1 MKIIKIGAVS
11 IFAFLAISCN
21 NSTKT
26 NTPEDKEVT
35 KVNNEITTEEK
46 TETITSP
53 SVSKGIAYINVDSML
68 LNYKYYKELEK
79 KLTAKYNRAENEFNK
94 KRSDLEKEV
103 MAFKQKEAANGFLSQ
118 ESYQM
123 QGQQLMQK
131 EQELQELNL
140 KLSQD
145 LEQHKMDLDKQIQD
159 TIYNFINNWNKQAGY
174 DFILTKG
181 AIIYAKKGADI
192 TPTILDLLNKRY
204 DEQHKKDTK

>member
-1 MKIIKIGAVS
+1 MKIIKIGVVS
-11 IFAFLAISCN
+11 LFAIFAISCN
-21 NSTKT
+21 NSTNSSTVDSNDTVSTEIKVDT
-26 NTPEDKEVT
+26 EVLE
-35 KVNNEITTEEK
+35 NLAEG
-46 TETITSP
+46 S
-53 SVSKGIAYINVDSML
+53 GIAYINVDSML

-79 KLTAKYNRAENEFNK
+79 KLTKKYNRAENEFNK
-94 KRSDLEKEV
+94 KRSNLEKEV

-131 EQELQELNL
+131 EQELQQLNM

-159 TIYNFINNWNKQAGY
+159 TIYNFINSWNKDAGY

-204 DEQHKKDTK
+204 DEQHPKTEE

>member
-1 MKIIKIGAVS
+1 MKILKIGLLS
-11 IFAFLAISCN
+11 IFAVFAIISCN
-21 NSTKT
+21 NNTNSTNVDNKDTT
-26 NTPEDKEVT
+26 NTEVKSEAQT
-35 KVNNEITTEEK
+35 VENVATGN
-46 TETITSP
+46 
-53 SVSKGIAYINVDSML
+53 GIAYINVDSML

-79 KLTAKYNRAENEFNK
+79 KLTNKYNRAESEFNK
-94 KRSDLEKEV
+94 KRDDLEKEV
-103 MAFKQKEAANGFLSQ
+103 MAFKQKEASNGFLSQ

-131 EQELQELNL
+131 EQELQQLNM

-159 TIYNFINNWNKQAGY
+159 TIYSFINNWNKEAGY

-204 DEQHKKDTK
+204 DEQNPQGK

>member
-1 MKIIKIGAVS
+1 MKILKIGVISLLAV
-11 IFAFLAISCN
+11 FTISCN
-21 NSTKT
+21 NSTKSANINNNDT
-26 NTPEDKEVT
+26 ESTGIKT
-35 KVNNEITTEEK
+35 KGK
-46 TETITSP
+46 TELVETSATDGN
-53 SVSKGIAYINVDSML
+53 GIAYINVDSML

-79 KLTAKYNRAENEFNK
+79 KLTNKYNRAEDEFNK
-94 KRSDLEKEV
+94 KRSDLEKEEI
-103 MAFKQKEAANGFLSQ
+103 AFKQKEASNGFLSQ

-131 EQELQELNL
+131 EQDLQQLNV

-159 TIYNFINNWNKQAGY
+159 TIYNFINNWNKEAGY

-192 TPTILDLLNKRY
+192 TPEILDLLNKRY
-204 DEQHKKDTK
+204 DEQHSNKK